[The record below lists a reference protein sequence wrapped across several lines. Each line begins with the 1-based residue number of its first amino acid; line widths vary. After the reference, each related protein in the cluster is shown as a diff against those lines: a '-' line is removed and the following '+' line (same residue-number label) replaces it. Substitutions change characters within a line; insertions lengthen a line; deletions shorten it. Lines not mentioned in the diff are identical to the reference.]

1 MVRRLSAVL
10 PRSLS
15 FTLGNGKL
23 TLPFWELLSL
33 TRWSR
38 AGPFLQDTQLPG
50 EDQDLAAIP
59 LAAQVG
65 RVWTSARSCRASRR
79 A

>member
-1 MVRRLSAVL
+1 MVRGPSAVL

-15 FTLGNGKL
+15 FTLGNWKL
-23 TLPFWELLSL
+23 PLHSGELLSL

-38 AGPFLQDTQLPG
+38 AGPFLQDTRLPG
-50 EDQDLAAIP
+50 EVQDLAAVP

-65 RVWTSARSCRASRR
+65 RVWTSA
-79 A
+79 